1 MKGGLDVFL
10 HVGADVV
17 VSLKSVIAILDLR
30 TAREGVATRE
40 FIALCQTDKVVF
52 DISSGTA
59 KSLVLT
65 EREVYLSPISSLTLK
80 KRSDFLAARGITD
93 LEGT

>member
-1 MKGGLDVFL
+1 MFL

-17 VSLKSVIAILDLR
+17 VSLKKVIAILDLR

-40 FIALCQTDKVVF
+40 FIDLRHSEKVVF
-52 DISSGTA
+52 DISGGDA

-65 EREVYLSPISSLTLK
+65 EREVFLSPISSLTLK
-80 KRSDFLAARGITD
+80 KRADFLATQVITD